1 MTLNLQMEQFSLAY
15 IRAIAS
21 QAGYRIGT
29 AHPDWDSVDGI
40 LIADWGRRP
49 RIEFQAKSTRQDII
63 QDDHLRFRLDMDN
76 YNQLRM
82 NSTIPCILIVLR
94 MPDEK
99 HQWINQTEDELCLR
113 HCAYWVSLLGHP
125 AVPNIANITVR
136 LPLSNVFNGAQ
147 LHALMHKVERGEAL

>member
-29 AHPDWDSVDGI
+29 ADPDWDSVDGI

-49 RIEFQAKSTRQDII
+49 RIEFQAKSTRQDIMR
-63 QDDHLRFRLDMDN
+63 DDHLRFRLDMDN

-82 NSTIPCILIVLR
+82 NATIPRILIVLR

-125 AVPNIANITVR
+125 AVPNTTNITVR
-136 LPLSNVFNGAQ
+136 LPLSNVFSGPQ